1 MVEDEFQNACANIL
15 FHLVRGYCIK
25 EDHGELPPKSFFL
38 DNIFENRTYFPEDKL
53 MEVTK
58 KLGIAELS
66 TSGGDSH
73 DVHAHRHRRSLDD
86 RGNSVVFKHG
96 ISRRSTDEHGHAE
109 NTSYEGKVSEWGP
122 GRVDVYTGYT
132 CMWRQIMISWSDLWH
147 PTQSPRFNPQ
157 QDRGLNYCLGT
168 LACLKILKFYGRM
181 ILIVYIN
188 ALVRLQKEHNR
199 KES

>member
-1 MVEDEFQNACANIL
+1 MHVSPSFQCFSARSVFLEVKENAASNEDHGHDHDHESGNKQSMVEDEFQNACANIL
-15 FHLVRGYCIK
+15 FHLVQGYCIK

-109 NTSYEGKVSEWGP
+109 NTSYEGKVSE
-122 GRVDVYTGYT
+122 
-132 CMWRQIMISWSDLWH
+132 
-147 PTQSPRFNPQ
+147 
-157 QDRGLNYCLGT
+157 
-168 LACLKILKFYGRM
+168 
-181 ILIVYIN
+181 
-188 ALVRLQKEHNR
+188 
-199 KES
+199 